1 MEQIQQF
8 VVPALIF
15 LAIITIGGAVLSA
28 RAARSKALAPRLFD
42 QDIIPDENGI
52 PSQDRPAI
60 KLVNRIGSL
69 ATFGQTTERLG
80 QDLTRAGFHAKNAPE
95 IYLGVKILLLAVG
108 ALAMAVLL
116 VPRPG
121 LEPVIKALAIVGT
134 GALLSFVPN
143 IVVAIQRANRSS
155 EVRRHLPDATD
166 LLEICVCAGMGLDMA
181 WNVVAEEVRPVSTVL
196 ADEMA
201 LTNLEI
207 QLNAPRP
214 VAMRHMADRTGAP
227 ELLSLVAVLIQSERF
242 GTSVADALR
251 MFASSLRD
259 ERSQRA
265 EESAEKMSVK
275 LILPMVLFI
284 FPVAFIVMVG
294 PVAIKLSDV
303 FKSS

>member
-8 VVPALIF
+8 IIPGLIF
-15 LAIITIGGAVLSA
+15 VAVMAIGGAIISA
-28 RAARSKALAPRLFD
+28 RAARARALAPRLFD
-42 QDIIPDENGI
+42 HDAVPDADGNI
-52 PSQDRPAI
+52 VAQDRPAVS
-60 KLVNRIGSL
+60 LLNRIGSI
-69 ATFGQTTERLG
+69 ATLGQTSERLG
-80 QDLTRAGFHAKNAPE
+80 QNLTRAGFHAKNAAE
-95 IYLGVKILLLAVG
+95 IYLGVKILLLAIG
-108 ALAMAVLL
+108 ALGTAAAVLPL
-116 VPRPG
+116 PG
-121 LEPVIKALAIVGT
+121 PILFKGLAIAGVG
-134 GALLSFVPN
+134 GVLSFIPN
-143 IVVAIQRANRSS
+143 IVVTMQRNARSS

-181 WNVVAEEVRPVSTVL
+181 WNVVAEEVRPVSPVL

-214 VAMRHMADRTGAP
+214 TAMRHMADRTGAP

-251 MFASSLRD
+251 MFATSLRE

-294 PVAIKLSDV
+294 PVAIKLSEV
-303 FKSS
+303 FRS

>member
-1 MEQIQQF
+1 MDIQHL
-8 VVPALIF
+8 VIPGLIF
-15 LAIITIGGAVLSA
+15 VAVMTIGGAIISA
-28 RAARSKALAPRLFD
+28 RAARARALAPRLFD
-42 QDIIPDENGI
+42 HDAIPDASGVLRSPNE
-52 PSQDRPAI
+52 RPAVT
-60 KLVNRIGSL
+60 LVNRIGSMASL
-69 ATFGQTTERLG
+69 GQTTDRLA
-80 QDLTRAGFHAKNAPE
+80 QNLTRAGFHGKNAPE
-95 IYLGVKILLLAVG
+95 IYLGVKILLLTVG
-108 ALAMAVLL
+108 ALAMTVVMLPAP
-116 VPRPG
+116 VPTLFKG
-121 LEPVIKALAIVGT
+121 LAIT
-134 GALLSFVPN
+134 GVAGLLSFIPN
-143 IVVAIQRANRSS
+143 IVVGMQRQRRSG
-155 EVRRHLPDATD
+155 EVRRTLPDATD

-181 WNVVAEEVRPVSTVL
+181 WNVVGEEIRPVSTVL

-242 GTSVADALR
+242 GTSIADALR
-251 MFASSLRD
+251 MFATSLRD

-294 PVAIKLSDV
+294 PVAIKLAAV
-303 FKSS
+303 FNS

>member
-1 MEQIQQF
+1 MEHLQQF
-8 VVPALIF
+8 LVPALIF
-15 LAIITIGGAVLSA
+15 VAIMAIGGSILAA
-28 RAARSKALAPRLFD
+28 RSARSKALAPRLFD
-42 QDIIPDENGI
+42 HDAIPDEHGRTAE
-52 PSQDRPAI
+52 PTGGLSV
-60 KLVNRIGSL
+60 VNRIGSL
-69 ATFGQTTERLG
+69 ATFGQTSEKLG
-80 QDLTRAGFHAKNAPE
+80 QDLTRAGFHSRNAPE

-108 ALAMAVLL
+108 ALGAAAAVLPFEL
-116 VPRPG
+116 PAIVK
-121 LEPVIKALAIVGT
+121 VLAIVGAGT
-134 GALLSFVPN
+134 VLSFIPN
-143 IVVAIQRANRSS
+143 FAVRLTRNARSA

-181 WNVVAEEVRPVSTVL
+181 WQVVADEVRNVSTVL

-242 GTSVADALR
+242 GTSIADALR
-251 MFASSLRD
+251 TFASSLRE

-284 FPVAFIVMVG
+284 FPAAFIVMVG
-294 PVAIKLSDV
+294 PAALKLAAV
-303 FKSS
+303 MGGGH

>member
-1 MEQIQQF
+1 MIQIQQF
-8 VVPALIF
+8 LVPALIF
-15 LAIITIGGAVLSA
+15 VSIVTIGGAVLA
-28 RAARSKALAPRLFD
+28 GRAARSKALAPRLFGENEV
-42 QDIIPDENGI
+42 PDEKGGI
-52 PSQDRPAI
+52 VSQDKPSVG
-60 KLVNRIGSL
+60 LVNRIGAM
-69 ATFGQTTERLG
+69 ATLGHTSERLG
-80 QDLTRAGFHAKNAPE
+80 QNLTRAGFHAKNAPE
-95 IYLGVKILLLAVG
+95 VYLGVKILLLMVG
-108 ALAMAVLL
+108 ALATAVIM
-116 VPRPG
+116 VPTP
-121 LEPVIKALAIVGT
+121 LPTLFKALAIVGA
-134 GALLSFVPN
+134 GGILSFIPN
-143 IVVAIQRANRSS
+143 IVVAMQRSARSS

-242 GTSVADALR
+242 GTSIADALR
-251 MFASSLRD
+251 MFATSLRD

-294 PVAIKLSDV
+294 PVAIKLSEV
-303 FKSS
+303 FRTS